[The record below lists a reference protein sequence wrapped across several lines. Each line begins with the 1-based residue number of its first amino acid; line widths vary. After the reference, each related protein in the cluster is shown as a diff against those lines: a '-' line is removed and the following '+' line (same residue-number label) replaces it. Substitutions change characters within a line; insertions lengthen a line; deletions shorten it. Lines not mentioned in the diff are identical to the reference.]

1 MLLSTIDRRLAMRLF
16 GTAVAVAIAAVAA
29 PFAQSPAGR
38 LISASDLA
46 SHLKDPAIVILHVGE
61 DSADYT
67 RGHIPGARFIRYGS
81 VAADGP
87 DDLGAELPPAA
98 TVKDLFEDLGVSD
111 SSRVVIYGHPVL
123 ASRVFFTLD
132 AMGHARVAILDGGL
146 KTWQAEGHAVE
157 NGPDRST
164 AHRRGSFTPRLST
177 ERLATAEW
185 IRTNAGRLALVDV
198 RPDPEFTGSDGGMG
212 GMHVVGHIEGA
223 KQLTWN
229 ALVAPDGRF
238 LPEDQLRAKLQAAG
252 AVSGWPVV
260 PYCMIGMRA
269 SVVYFVA
276 RHLGL
281 DARLYDGSIVD
292 WGRRQLPTKTG
303 R

>member
-1 MLLSTIDRRLAMRLF
+1 MRRAVA
-16 GTAVAVAIAAVAA
+16 TAVAVVVTSVASSL
-29 PFAQSPAGR
+29 AQQPPAGR
-38 LISASDLA
+38 LVSARDLA
-46 SHLKDPAIVILHVGE
+46 AQMKDPALVMLHVAE
-61 DSADYT
+61 DTSDYT
-67 RGHIPGARFIRYGS
+67 RAHIPGARFIRYGS
-81 VAADGP
+81 VAPSGP

-98 TVKDLFEDLGVSD
+98 TVKALYEGLGVSD
-111 SSRVVIYGHPVL
+111 SSRLVIYGHPVL

-132 AMGHARVAILDGGL
+132 AFGHPRVAILDGGL
-146 KTWQAEGHAVE
+146 KSWQAEGQRVE
-157 NGPDRST
+157 SGPDRGVARPGT
-164 AHRRGSFTPRLST
+164 FTPRLSPD
-177 ERLATAEW
+177 RMVTADW
-185 IRTNAGRLALVDV
+185 IRANAGKIALVDV

-212 GMHVVGHIEGA
+212 GMHAVGHIDGA
-223 KQLTWN
+223 KQLPWN
-229 ALVAPDGRF
+229 ALVDGDGRF

-252 AVSGWPVV
+252 AVSGKPVV